1 MGVSKGQVGSTE
13 LDWQQVCPSKNSISM
28 DCVFDGLDNVYE
40 PKRIEMLNIKLISID
55 KGTQSRV
62 AISQETVDDYARQ
75 MEDGAKFPP
84 IVVYHDGIEYY
95 LADGFH
101 RYFATKKLNK
111 EGIEADV
118 LNGTLREAVLYSLKA
133 NKAHGLRPS
142 VEDKRKSV
150 LKMMED
156 PEWTQWADRE
166 IARHCGVSHV
176 FVAKMRKVASGGEV
190 TPTRKYKTAA
200 GNVSTFTNRQAEPEP
215 EAPAF
220 DEKQEMMEALVAENE
235 KLSEQLA
242 IATID
247 GTTEQK
253 NLAQNLIDELKED
266 IRLLNIELV
275 AVKKS
280 RDMFQA
286 ENAQLKKQVA
296 MLQKKMK
303 AMEDA

>member
-1 MGVSKGQVGSTE
+1 
-13 LDWQQVCPSKNSISM
+13 
-28 DCVFDGLDNVYE
+28 
-40 PKRIEMLNIKLISID
+40 MLNIEAIRID

-84 IVVYHDGIEYY
+84 VIVFHDGVEYY

-101 RYFATKKLNK
+101 RYFANRKLK
-111 EGIEADV
+111 RDGIEADI
-118 LNGTLREAVLYSLKA
+118 LKGTLREAILYSLKA

-142 VEDKRKSV
+142 NEDKRNSV
-150 LKMMED
+150 MKMLND
-156 PEWTQWADRE
+156 HEWREWADRE

-176 FVAKMRKVASGGEV
+176 FVAKMRKEV
-190 TPTRKYKTAA
+190 TGGQAQDTRKFKTKA
-200 GNVSTFTNRQAEPEP
+200 GNVSTFTNRNPEP
-215 EAPAF
+215 EAPPPVF
-220 DEKQEMMEALVAENE
+220 NEQQEMMEALIAENE

-247 GTTEQK
+247 GTAEEKDLAQSLILEQK
-253 NLAQNLIDELKED
+253 EEIKLLK
-266 IRLLNIELV
+266 IELA

-296 MLQKKMK
+296 MLQKKLK
-303 AMEDA
+303 AAENA

>member
-1 MGVSKGQVGSTE
+1 
-13 LDWQQVCPSKNSISM
+13 
-28 DCVFDGLDNVYE
+28 
-40 PKRIEMLNIKLISID
+40 
-55 KGTQSRV
+55 
-62 AISQETVDDYARQ
+62 
-75 MEDGAKFPP
+75 
-84 IVVYHDGIEYY
+84 
-95 LADGFH
+95 
-101 RYFATKKLNK
+101 
-111 EGIEADV
+111 
-118 LNGTLREAVLYSLKA
+118 
-133 NKAHGLRPS
+133 
-142 VEDKRKSV
+142 
-150 LKMMED
+150 
-156 PEWTQWADRE
+156 
-166 IARHCGVSHV
+166 
-176 FVAKMRKVASGGEV
+176 
-190 TPTRKYKTAA
+190 
-200 GNVSTFTNRQAEPEP
+200 
-215 EAPAF
+215 
-220 DEKQEMMEALVAENE
+220 MMEALVAENE